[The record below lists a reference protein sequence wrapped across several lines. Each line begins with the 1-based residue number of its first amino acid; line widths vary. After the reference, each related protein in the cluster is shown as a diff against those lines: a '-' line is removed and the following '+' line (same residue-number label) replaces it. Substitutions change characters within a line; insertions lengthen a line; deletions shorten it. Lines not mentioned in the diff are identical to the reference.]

1 MALVGEALLSAAVEV
16 LLDRIVSHDL
26 FRSKKPDT
34 SLLEKLRITLLSV
47 EALLNDAEEK
57 QFTNPPVKKWL
68 HALKQAFF
76 DAEDLLD
83 QINTEALRCK
93 LEANSPTQSTTHQ
106 VLNFL
111 SSPFNKFQKVINSK
125 IQDLFQRLEHLAL
138 QKDIL
143 QLKEGVSSSVWH
155 GTPTSSVVDE
165 STISGRDGDR
175 KELKKYLMSEDAGG
189 SKIGVVSIVGMGGL
203 GKTTLAKLLYNDL
216 DVQEKFDLKA
226 WAYISKDFD
235 VCRVTK
241 TILESVTYKSIDTDN
256 LNIFQEKLKESLSHK
271 RFLIVLDDIWD
282 GSYVDWNNL
291 MDIFRAGE
299 MGSKIIITTRDKSV
313 AKAMQTYLPIYRLT
327 PLPSDD
333 CWSLLSKHAF
343 GANNC
348 SKQSNLELIGKEI
361 SKQCDGLPLAA
372 VALGGLLRTNLSENY
387 WNKVL
392 KSNVWDL
399 PNVKVLPAL
408 LLSYHYLPA
417 PLKRCFTY
425 LSIFPKNYRLE
436 KDMVVRLWIA
446 EGLVC
451 QSKSDKTIEEIG
463 DEYFDELVSRSLIH
477 RGSRSGQAIF
487 EMHDLIN
494 DLATMISSSYCLRSE
509 EPISHASFES
519 VRHFSYNK
527 GFNKFDFPYGSK
539 GLRTFIALSNLYDLH
554 LSNKVVHDFLPVMK
568 QLRVL
573 SWSRH
578 AHITELPDSLGN
590 LIYLRY
596 LDLSRTKIQKLPD
609 ATYKLYN
616 MQTLLLSNC
625 RLLTKLPED
634 IGNLIYLRYLDLSYT
649 KIQRLPDAT
658 CKLYNMQTLLLSY
671 CQLLTEL
678 PEDIGNL
685 VNLQHLNI
693 RGTNLKKMPI
703 QIATLQNLHTLSDF
717 VISKTPDGLTVR
729 ELKNFSRLRGQ
740 LSILKLQNVTDP
752 SEAAQANLK
761 KKDQIDSL
769 ALEWDCGMTENTQIE
784 RLVLEQLQ
792 PPINLKELSIRF
804 YGGSSFPNWLGDSSF
819 GNMVSLCIM
828 HCYYCWSLPPLGRLV
843 SLKRLYICGMKSVK
857 TVGTEFYGSNSTS
870 FQPFPSLETLSFR
883 RMPEWEEWNLIGGT
897 TIEFPRLSKLFLND
911 CPKLKGTLPNN
922 LPSISFEL
930 SDCPLLVPMVCPQL
944 RENLS
949 TNSLSSIFLE
959 STNCMVDLTISNI
972 TSPASLRDG
981 LPTTL
986 QSLTLHDCEKLEFL
1000 PHDSLHNYTS
1010 LKNLEMHRSCYSLTS
1025 FTLGCLPVLENLEIS
1040 GCKNLKSISFAE
1052 NASQS
1057 LSLLRHLVIEDCPE
1071 LDSLPEGGLPTPNLI
1086 DLMVSNCGKLKSLQ
1100 LQINTLNSLQRL
1112 IINGLPNLESFAKD
1126 GLPIKLRQLEVGRL
1140 GGSFLTT
1147 IIRDWGL
1154 QRLTCLSKL
1163 YIEGEVLNVLMKMK
1177 MSLLPTSLVRLEI
1190 YNLCDIK
1197 SLDGKWLQH
1206 LTSLKELHIEN
1217 AQQLESLPEEG
1228 LPSSLSK
1235 FTIWTCPLLEASC
1248 VKGEK
1253 EWPKISHIPYI
1264 TINGETN
1271 T

>member
-494 DLATMISSSYCLRSE
+494 DLATMISSSYCLR
-509 EPISHASFES
+509 
-519 VRHFSYNK
+519 
-527 GFNKFDFPYGSK
+527 
-539 GLRTFIALSNLYDLH
+539 
-554 LSNKVVHDFLPVMK
+554 
-568 QLRVL
+568 
-573 SWSRH
+573 H

-930 SDCPLLVPMVCPQL
+930 SDCPLLVPMV
-944 RENLS
+944 S
-949 TNSLSSIFLE
+949 
-959 STNCMVDLTISNI
+959 
-972 TSPASLRDG
+972 SLRDG

-1086 DLMVSNCGKLKSLQ
+1086 DLMVSNC
-1100 LQINTLNSLQRL
+1100 
-1112 IINGLPNLESFAKD
+1112 
-1126 GLPIKLRQLEVGRL
+1126 
-1140 GGSFLTT
+1140 
-1147 IIRDWGL
+1147 
-1154 QRLTCLSKL
+1154 
-1163 YIEGEVLNVLMKMK
+1163 
-1177 MSLLPTSLVRLEI
+1177 EI